1 MPDSL
6 PPLSLPPL
14 ALLVDEVIRTGTRL
28 RSAFAEV
35 RQQAGL
41 GESEFMVLNAVVEA
55 ARAPTAA
62 QIGRSL
68 GRPRQLVQ
76 RAANALADAGLIEA
90 ADNPDHKRAALLVP
104 TGAGRALKRRADDNA
119 AQIAARLGEGLDLAE
134 VERTARALG
143 ALRKALETGLRRKE
157 KA

>member
-1 MPDSL
+1 MSESPTL
-6 PPLSLPPL
+6 PPLSL
-14 ALLVDEVIRTGTRL
+14 LVDEVVRTGTRL
-28 RSAFAEV
+28 RSAFAGV
-35 RQQAGL
+35 RQEIGL

-76 RAANALADAGLIEA
+76 RAADSLAEAGLIAA

-104 TGAGRALKRRADDNA
+104 TEAGRALKRKADGRASE
-119 AQIAARLGEGLDLAE
+119 IAARLGAGLDLAE

-143 ALRKALETGLRRKE
+143 ALRRTLESRLRE
-157 KA
+157 EETA